1 MPIICEMAETSWNR
15 SKTWCLYT
23 KGSYLC
29 SDAEIERFHTFP
41 IIIPC
46 SSSISLLPLRA
57 SLSELKDCCI
67 GISNMWAADLSRCA
81 CRVLALMLCTAIIA
95 VHVSA
100 ARVTPLD
107 VGQAVDVMRLGE
119 HWILS
124 SVDAERFSKTASP
137 WTSKAPGRRSAGTI
151 SIVDHGDFI
160 RVHNLRKQ
168 AHMIRFGVNNDNA
181 FYVAPRSTERFEK
194 TYFGDG
200 TTYSIHPITT
210 HPSVIHFIDL

>member
-1 MPIICEMAETSWNR
+1 
-15 SKTWCLYT
+15 
-23 KGSYLC
+23 
-29 SDAEIERFHTFP
+29 
-41 IIIPC
+41 
-46 SSSISLLPLRA
+46 
-57 SLSELKDCCI
+57 
-67 GISNMWAADLSRCA
+67 
-81 CRVLALMLCTAIIA
+81 MLCTAIIA

-124 SVDAERFSKTASP
+124 SVDAERFSKIASP

-168 AHMIRFGVNNDNA
+168 AHMIRFGGSNDNA